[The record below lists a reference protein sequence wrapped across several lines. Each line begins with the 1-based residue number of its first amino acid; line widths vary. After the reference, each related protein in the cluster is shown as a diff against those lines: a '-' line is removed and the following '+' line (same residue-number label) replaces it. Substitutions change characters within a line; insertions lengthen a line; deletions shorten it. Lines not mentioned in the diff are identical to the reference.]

1 MITTTELELKSNLTL
16 GTLETNAKAIKE
28 LVETKLQDYSPEN
41 YIGKADEAK
50 SDRAVLNKA
59 EKALN
64 EKRLELEREY
74 MQPFQDFKALITDTC
89 KAIKAAS
96 GKLDEIVKAEEN
108 REKQE
113 KENLIT
119 DYWLKKE
126 FSLFGLEKIW
136 NPKWLNK
143 TTKQKDIEAEI
154 DERIQKALND
164 LAIIDRFP
172 AEDVALIKAEYL
184 NSLDLSAATAKADQL
199 KANRDRLARE
209 KAEREKLQQ
218 QASLQ
223 QQVESEKADLNAE
236 GHRPDSSLI
245 SAALD
250 VKDDG
255 PAREK
260 YALILEGTAQ
270 QLIDVRQFMTRT
282 GVTYIKLNQ
291 NPNGTWEAERR
302 I

>member
-16 GTLETNAKAIKE
+16 GTLETNAKFIKE
-28 LVETKLQDYSPEN
+28 LIEEKLQDYTPEN
-41 YIGKADEAK
+41 YIGHADEAK

-74 MQPFQDFKALITDTC
+74 MAPFQDFKALITDTC

-96 GKLDEIVKAEEN
+96 GKLDEIVKAEET

-113 KENLIT
+113 KENLIRA
-119 DYWLKKE
+119 YWDQKKIT
-126 FSLFGLEKIW
+126 LFELEKIW

-154 DERIQKALND
+154 DDRIQKALND

-218 QASLQ
+218 EASLQ
-223 QQVESEKADLNAE
+223 QQREEEKQDLNAE
-236 GHRPDSSLI
+236 ARRPDSSLI

-250 VKDDG
+250 IEDKG
-255 PAREK
+255 PARET
-260 YALILEGTAQ
+260 YALLLEGTPQ
-270 QLIDVRQFMTRT
+270 QLIEVRQFMTRT
-282 GVTYIKLNQ
+282 GVTYKKLHQ
-291 NPNGTWEAERR
+291 VTDGYRSFWDE
-302 I
+302 

>member
-1 MITTTELELKSNLTL
+1 MITTTELELKSSLTL

-28 LVETKLQDYSPEN
+28 LVEAKLQDYSPEN

-64 EKRLELEREY
+64 ERRLELEREY
-74 MQPFQDFKALITDTC
+74 MQPFQDFKSLITDTC
-89 KAIKAAS
+89 KAIKSAS

-113 KENLIT
+113 KEKLIRE
-119 DYWLKKE
+119 YWASKE
-126 FSLFGLEKIW
+126 ITLFELEKIW
-136 NPKWLNK
+136 NQKWLNK

-154 DERIQKALND
+154 DAAVQKVMSD

-172 AEDVALIKAEYL
+172 AEDVALVKAEYL

-218 QASLQ
+218 EASLK
-223 QQVESEKADLNAE
+223 QQVEMEKADINAE

-250 VKDDG
+250 VEDTG
-255 PAREK
+255 PARES
-260 YALILEGTAQ
+260 YTLILEGTAQ
-270 QLIDVRQFMTRT
+270 QLIEVRQFMTRT
-282 GVTYIKLNQ
+282 GVTYTKLHQ
-291 NPNGTWEAERR
+291 QPDGSWRT
-302 I
+302 

>member
-1 MITTTELELKSNLTL
+1 MITTNELELKSNLTL

-28 LVETKLQDYSPEN
+28 LVEAKLQDYSPEN
-41 YIGKADEAK
+41 YIGRADEAK

-74 MQPFQDFKALITDTC
+74 MAPFQDFKALITDTC
-89 KAIKAAS
+89 KAIKNAS

-119 DYWLKKE
+119 AYWFKKE

-154 DERIQKALND
+154 DERIQKALDD

-199 KANRDRLARE
+199 KENRDRLARE

-218 QASLQ
+218 EASLQ
-223 QQVESEKADLNAE
+223 QQREAEKADINAE
-236 GHRPDSSLI
+236 AHRPDSSLI

-250 VKDDG
+250 VQDTG
-255 PAREK
+255 PAREQ
-260 YALILEGTAQ
+260 YALVLKGTPQ
-270 QLIDVRQFMTRT
+270 QLIEVRQFMTRT
-282 GVTYIKLNQ
+282 GVTYTKLHYQDQTGGWWAN
-291 NPNGTWEAERR
+291 
-302 I
+302 

>member
-1 MITTTELELKSNLTL
+1 MITTNELELKSNLTL

-28 LVETKLQDYSPEN
+28 LVEAKLQDYSPEN
-41 YIGKADEAK
+41 YIGRADEAK

-74 MQPFQDFKALITDTC
+74 MAPFQDFKALITDTC
-89 KAIKAAS
+89 KAIKNAS
-96 GKLDEIVKAEEN
+96 GKLDEIVKAEDN

-119 DYWLKKE
+119 AYWFKKE

-199 KANRDRLARE
+199 KENRDRLARE

-218 QASLQ
+218 EANLQ
-223 QQVESEKADLNAE
+223 QQREAEKADINAE
-236 GHRPDSSLI
+236 AHRPDSSLI

-250 VKDDG
+250 VKDTG
-255 PAREK
+255 PAREQ
-260 YALILEGTAQ
+260 YALILEGTPQ
-270 QLIDVRQFMTRT
+270 QLIEVRQFMTRT
-282 GVTYIKLNQ
+282 GVTYKKLHQDGNA
-291 NPNGTWEAERR
+291 WVE
-302 I
+302 

>member
-1 MITTTELELKSNLTL
+1 MIATNELELKSTLTL

-28 LVETKLQDYSPEN
+28 LVEAKLQDYSPEN
-41 YIGKADEAK
+41 YVGKADEAK

-74 MQPFQDFKALITDTC
+74 MQPFQEFKALITDTC
-89 KAIKAAS
+89 KAIKSAS
-96 GKLDEIVKAEEN
+96 GKLEEIVKAEEN

-154 DERIQKALND
+154 DDRIQKALND

-184 NSLDLSAATAKADQL
+184 ESLDLSAATAKADQL

-209 KAEREKLQQ
+209 QAEREKLQQ
-218 QASLQ
+218 EASLQ
-223 QQVESEKADLNAE
+223 AQREAEKADINAE
-236 GHRPDSSLI
+236 AKRPDSSLI
-245 SAALD
+245 SAALEVED
-250 VKDDG
+250 TG
-255 PAREK
+255 PARET

-270 QLIDVRQFMTRT
+270 QLIEVRQFMTRT
-282 GVTYIKLNQ
+282 GVTYKKLEWSNDLRA
-291 NPNGTWEAERR
+291 WY
-302 I
+302 

>member
-28 LVETKLQDYSPEN
+28 LVETKLEDYSPEN
-41 YIGKADEAK
+41 YIGRADEAK

-64 EKRLELEREY
+64 DKRLELEREY

-89 KAIKAAS
+89 KAIKTAS
-96 GKLDEIVKAEEN
+96 GKLDEIVKAEET

-113 KENLIT
+113 KEKLIRE
-119 DYWLKKE
+119 YWAQKE
-126 FSLFGLEKIW
+126 ITLFELEKIW

-154 DERIQKALND
+154 DAAVQKALND

-218 QASLQ
+218 EASLQ
-223 QQVESEKADLNAE
+223 QQREEEKADINAE
-236 GHRPDSSLI
+236 AKRADSSLI

-250 VKDDG
+250 VEDTG
-255 PAREK
+255 PARET

-270 QLIDVRQFMTRT
+270 QLIEVRQFMTRT
-282 GVTYIKLNQ
+282 GVTYKKLHQ
-291 NPNGTWEAERR
+291 VTDGYRSFWKE
-302 I
+302 

>member
-16 GTLETNAKAIKE
+16 GTLETNAEAIKN
-28 LVETKLQDYSPEN
+28 LVEAKLQDYSPEF

-50 SDRAVLNKA
+50 SDRAILNKA

-74 MQPFQDFKALITDTC
+74 MAPFANFKALIADTC
-89 KAIKAAS
+89 KAIKTAS

-154 DERIQKALND
+154 DDRIQKALND

-172 AEDVALIKAEYL
+172 AEDV
-184 NSLDLSAATAKADQL
+184 
-199 KANRDRLARE
+199 
-209 KAEREKLQQ
+209 
-218 QASLQ
+218 
-223 QQVESEKADLNAE
+223 
-236 GHRPDSSLI
+236 
-245 SAALD
+245 
-250 VKDDG
+250 
-255 PAREK
+255 
-260 YALILEGTAQ
+260 
-270 QLIDVRQFMTRT
+270 
-282 GVTYIKLNQ
+282 
-291 NPNGTWEAERR
+291 
-302 I
+302 